1 MNKSV
6 TFAHGRLQLDVGH
19 IARLTLQN
27 PDALNAMSHGMW
39 LGFKEAIE
47 YVSLQK
53 EVRVLILTGQGDRA
67 FSAGADITEFPIT
80 YESEIT
86 TSAYNNAVRNAQDA
100 LAKLSVPTIA
110 EIRGI
115 CFGGGCGL
123 ALHCDLRFVT
133 TSSRF
138 AITPARLGLAYS
150 FQDTARLVSLVGP
163 AFAKDILMS
172 GRVIEAQ
179 EALNIGLV
187 NRVVEKDKLNSVVS
201 KYAAYLGAMSKTSIS
216 IAKETIES
224 ISRGDISPSPELKSA
239 FDATFSGSDFAEGYA
254 AFLEKRSP
262 KFQ

>member
-1 MNKSV
+1 
-6 TFAHGRLQLDVGH
+6 
-19 IARLTLQN
+19 
-27 PDALNAMSHGMW
+27 MSHGMW

-53 EVRVLILTGQGDRA
+53 EACTYSNRQGDRA

-150 FQDTARLVSLVGP
+150 FQDTFRLVSLVGP
-163 AFAKDILMS
+163 AFAKDIPNV
-172 GRVIEAQ
+172 G
-179 EALNIGLV
+179 
-187 NRVVEKDKLNSVVS
+187 
-201 KYAAYLGAMSKTSIS
+201 T
-216 IAKETIES
+216 
-224 ISRGDISPSPELKSA
+224 GD
-239 FDATFSGSDFAEGYA
+239 
-254 AFLEKRSP
+254 
-262 KFQ
+262 

>member
-6 TFAHGRLQLDVGH
+6 TFANENLRLDIGR

-27 PDALNAMSHGMW
+27 PQALNAMSHGMW

-47 YVSLQK
+47 YVSLEK
-53 EVRVLILTGQGDRA
+53 EVRVLILTGEGDRA

-86 TSAYNNAVRNAQDA
+86 TSTYNNAVRNAQA
-100 LAKLSVPTIA
+100 SLAELSIPTIA

-123 ALHCDLRFVT
+123 ALHCDLRFVS

-163 AFAKDILMS
+163 ACAKDILMS

-201 KYAAYLGAMSKTSIS
+201 KYAVDLGAMSKTSIS

-224 ISRGDISPSPELKSA
+224 ILRGDISASPELKSA
-239 FDATFSGSDFAEGYA
+239 FDATFSGSDFSEGYA